1 MKDILKGVLLWSTVT
16 SILLFIMGIV
26 SVLENRDFMLGCM
39 WLTINILLIVACKK
53 FISLRD
59 FYKLSGNKFLEHN
72 D

>member
-1 MKDILKGVLLWSTVT
+1 MKDILKGILLWSTVT